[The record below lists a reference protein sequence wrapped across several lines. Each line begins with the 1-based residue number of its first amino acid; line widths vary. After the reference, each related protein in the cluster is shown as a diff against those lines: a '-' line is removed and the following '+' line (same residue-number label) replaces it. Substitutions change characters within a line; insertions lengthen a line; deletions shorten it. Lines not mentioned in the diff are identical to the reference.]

1 MIHPIHLALLTGDLG
16 TVKRYTH
23 FYLSKPGHDL
33 EQNFWEVLMELLLW
47 LPFIDRFLH
56 ARKIEIVLPL
66 VSI

>member
-16 TVKRYTH
+16 TVKGVPL

-47 LPFIDRFLH
+47 LPFIDRFCTQEKL
-56 ARKIEIVLPL
+56 K
-66 VSI
+66 